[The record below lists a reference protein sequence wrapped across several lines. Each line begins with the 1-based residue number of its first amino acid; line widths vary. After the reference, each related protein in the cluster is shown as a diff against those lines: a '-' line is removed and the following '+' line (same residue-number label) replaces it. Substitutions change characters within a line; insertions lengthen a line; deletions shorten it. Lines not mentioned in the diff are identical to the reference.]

1 MPGELKVSAVEALIK
16 PWCRG
21 NLVAGR
27 AERWPRWSLGLGG
40 VGWRRRRDPG
50 SGQFAA
56 EDPRISSICP
66 VVWKEKM
73 RSVIM
78 AREQAELW
86 KTRDN
91 GGKAAWLFIGVLS
104 SVYWVSDVITDDEL
118 AVLIMRACSSRN
130 LFVKHHIVTTVI
142 IRVGSDDALWGHWA
156 RGVFTPQTRFEKK
169 KKSLWKYN

>member
-1 MPGELKVSAVEALIK
+1 M
-16 PWCRG
+16 
-21 NLVAGR
+21 AGR

-50 SGQFAA
+50 SGHLLR
-56 EDPRISSICP
+56 RIREFSSSPICP

-91 GGKAAWLFIGVLS
+91 GGKAA
-104 SVYWVSDVITDDEL
+104 
-118 AVLIMRACSSRN
+118 
-130 LFVKHHIVTTVI
+130 
-142 IRVGSDDALWGHWA
+142 
-156 RGVFTPQTRFEKK
+156 
-169 KKSLWKYN
+169 